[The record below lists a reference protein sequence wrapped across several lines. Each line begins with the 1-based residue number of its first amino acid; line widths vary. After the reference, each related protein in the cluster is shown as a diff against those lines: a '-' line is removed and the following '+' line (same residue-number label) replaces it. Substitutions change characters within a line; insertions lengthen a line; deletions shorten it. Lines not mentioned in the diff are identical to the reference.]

1 MIIWI
6 RSEQICINFTF
17 SVASR
22 QISVF
27 AQPRR
32 AARQPAQHRVTFG
45 NSQRSACLRCTMQTG
60 WHALV
65 DRHTHTRHHNKP
77 ISTHTHT
84 HTHTLVHK
92 QTCRH
97 CYPCSSPHYLNT
109 HSVLLS
115 LSHTHTHTQSQWAA
129 FAETQRSSPQRIDIN
144 ARHYG
149 WTYLP
154 FQIEL
159 GPISL

>member
-6 RSEQICINFTF
+6 RREQICINFTF

-22 QISVF
+22 QISVLT
-27 AQPRR
+27 QPRR

-45 NSQRSACLRCTMQTG
+45 NSQRSVCLRCTMHTV

-65 DRHTHTRHHNKP
+65 DRQ
-77 ISTHTHT
+77 THTHT
-84 HTHTLVHK
+84 HTPSQQTYKHTHTLVHK

-97 CYPCSSPHYLNT
+97 CYPRSFPHYLNT
-109 HSVLLS
+109 HCLILS
-115 LSHTHTHTQSQWAA
+115 LSLTHTHTHTQTQSQWAA

-149 WTYLP
+149 WTCR
-154 FQIEL
+154 FR
-159 GPISL
+159 SS